1 MTRRHPVLSPDLR
14 PSHRSRFLD
23 PVLQH
28 YVNALVEESPD
39 EKYNLK
45 NTGPCKTLNLKNCIA
60 TYDYLLTV
68 CKSRRNSISATKP
81 APIPNGAKLIHASNF
96 PNRSP
101 VNSRAKEN

>member
-1 MTRRHPVLSPDLR
+1 MTRRHPELSPDLR
-14 PSHRSRFLD
+14 PSHRSRFLN

-28 YVNALVEESPD
+28 YVNTLVEESPD

-45 NTGPCKTLNLKNCIA
+45 TTGPCKTIPRI
-60 TYDYLLTV
+60 YYFYYLLTV

-101 VNSRAKEN
+101 VNIQTKEN